1 MFKFISKTILV
12 LSLFLFSTVS
22 SFSFEPNNTKCI
34 APANAGGGW
43 DFTCR
48 AVGKALQDLSI
59 INGSLEVTNM
69 AGGGGGKA
77 FAEVVNKRGSDD
89 SLIVAASAATAT
101 RLAQGAYPGNSMD
114 QVKWVGTIGS
124 GIFYFSPNGQQTIY
138 HFTKENSPLPSNNI
152 NDISINPTNGKVYFA
167 TDQGL
172 ASFNTGGSSISENF
186 SNSFVFPNPVRPQFS
201 IQNEKIKIK
210 RLIK

>member
-89 SLIVAASAATAT
+89 SLIVAASANQLYPAVT
-101 RLAQGAYPGNSMD
+101 GA
-114 QVKWVGTIGS
+114 
-124 GIFYFSPNGQQTIY
+124 
-138 HFTKENSPLPSNNI
+138 
-152 NDISINPTNGKVYFA
+152 KVFC
-167 TDQGL
+167 DFVIQK
-172 ASFNTGGSSISENF
+172 IIHNF
-186 SNSFVFPNPVRPQFS
+186 SS
-201 IQNEKIKIK
+201 
-210 RLIK
+210 

>member
-1 MFKFISKTILV
+1 MFKFISKITLVISLV
-12 LSLFLFSTVS
+12 LYSAVS
-22 SFSFEPNNTKCI
+22 AYSFEPNNTKCI

-114 QVKWVGTIGS
+114 QVKWVGTIGADYGVIAVAGDS
-124 GIFYFSPNGQQTIY
+124 DVVTLGELL
-138 HFTKENSPLPSNNI
+138 ENLKSKPKKWVI
-152 NDISINPTNGKVYFA
+152 G
-167 TDQGL
+167 
-172 ASFNTGGSSISENF
+172 GGSAVGGWDHLKVLMAAKEYGISN
-186 SNSFVFPNPVRPQFS
+186 VR
-201 IQNEKIKIK
+201 KIK
-210 RLIK
+210 